1 MGSNSSSGGG
11 GKGRQDAGPNRTVA
25 MNINTGQTINEKGK
39 VVGSSF
45 VNEGRYKS
53 NKDIDR
59 LPFSATKVVATA
71 FKEPLAKVAVYNRK
85 FFVNSVI
92 GNTKRGST
100 IRTSKAEWQSMSNT
114 EKEKIYKDYKDSR
127 RAGTL
132 DAYGREVRQ
141 GDGGGNQVVT
151 TPTST
156 STSTQA
162 PKSIE
167 VAEPVMTAEEA
178 RAKASDLIRKK
189 RKGVGRGTLIATS
202 PQGVT
207 NEGLTLSEKSLLG

>member
-71 FKEPLAKVAVYNRK
+71 FKEPLAKGAVYNRK

-114 EKEKIYKDYKDSR
+114 EKEKIYKNYTDSR